1 MTAPLN
7 DKMQW
12 VYTVHLLGG
21 VQREFDVVRGVML
34 ESYTI
39 HGEDV
44 TSAIIGLDKRGLIDV
59 TLFNKAKASP
69 KLQAEIDKV
78 MSRKFTLHRGVK
90 Q

>member
-1 MTAPLN
+1 MADLN
-7 DKMQW
+7 EKLQW

-21 VQREFDVVRGVML
+21 VQKEIDVKRGVLL
-34 ESYTI
+34 ESYSI

-69 KLQAEIDKV
+69 TLQAEIDKTV
-78 MSRKFTLHRGVK
+78 SRNFTPRRGVR